1 MEPLRVGLVGP
12 IPPPNGGM
20 ALQARQLAGLLE
32 GEGLDV
38 RMLPTNA
45 PYRPAWVGRIPGLRA
60 VFRLVP
66 YLYRVW
72 RLAGQVDVVHMLAN
86 SGWSWQLFAAPV
98 IWLGRLRGTPVV
110 VNYRGGEARAYF
122 ERSFSRV
129 RPTLARAS
137 GIVVPSGYLQQVFG
151 DFGFDADV
159 VPNIINLER
168 FHPPRQVRDTSVFEL
183 VVTRNLEAIYGI
195 DTAIRAAALLRRH
208 IPNLRLSIAGSG
220 PLAGELT
227 QLVERL
233 DLGDCVFFVGRLEPD
248 EVASLYR
255 RAAVFLNP
263 ALVDNMPN
271 SVLEAMASGLPVVS
285 SNVGG
290 VPFIVEHEATALL
303 VEPGDPAAMA
313 GAVRRLH
320 DEPALAATL
329 AQRGLEEVRAY
340 AWPSVR
346 DQWLGQYRELA
357 RSEAA

>member
-1 MEPLRVGLVGP
+1 MGPLRIGLVGP
-12 IPPPNGGM
+12 VPPPNGGM
-20 ALQARQLAGLLE
+20 ALQARQLAGLLR
-32 GEGLDV
+32 GEGLAVD
-38 RMLPTNA
+38 MLPTNA

-60 VFRLVP
+60 LFRLLP

-72 RLAGQVDVVHMLAN
+72 RLAGRVDVLHMLAN

-98 IWLGRLRGTPVV
+98 VWLGRLRGTPVV

-137 GIVVPSGYLQQVFG
+137 SIVVPSGYLQRVFG
-151 DFGFDADV
+151 DFGFAAKV

-168 FHPPRQVRDTSVFEL
+168 FHPPQQQRDTAVFEL

-195 DTAIRAAALLRRH
+195 DTAIRAAALLREQ
-208 IPNLRLSIAGSG
+208 IPNLRLSIAGTG
-220 PLAGELT
+220 PLAEELS
-227 QLVERL
+227 QLADRL
-233 DLGDCVFFVGRLEPD
+233 GLGDCVSFVGRLEPD

-271 SVLEAMASGLPVVS
+271 SVLEALASGLPVVS

-290 VPFIVEHEATALL
+290 VPFIVEHETSALL

-313 GAVRRLH
+313 RAVRRLH
-320 DEPALAATL
+320 DDPALGATL
-329 AQRGLEEVRAY
+329 ASAGLRQVTDY
-340 AWPSVR
+340 AWPCVR
-346 DQWLGQYRELA
+346 DQWLGHYRELA
-357 RSEAA
+357 RGTAA